1 MSLRPF
7 NTSRRPLNR
16 VMRHRPGEGESAD
29 AKPQCPQWSGHPTRG
44 RLRADD
50 SARETELITMT
61 VSGPPHK
68 ARNTSPTSCGVA
80 SPAFNGTI
88 VRSGPSTVCR
98 NGICTS
104 TACSCAWVGALTI
117 IAGAGAPGRAC
128 VPERNGSF
136 DRQAQSLTLGCNVYR
151 HSAQRR
157 FKRRCRGTGD
167 ASHGHAVSRPYD
179 YRASHAP
186 PPTLQ
191 ERVSERSCRAGIY
204 VSGVRH
210 YYRPRHPR
218 WKCGLQLLQ
227 KLSAVIELLVD

>member
-1 MSLRPF
+1 MIVREIRTNHDDGFRSAPQSTPHIAHLLWRGVARVQRHNSEVWAEHGLQERNLHF
-7 NTSRRPLNR
+7 YRMFLCVGWGIDDHCGSRRAR
-16 VMRHRPGEGESAD
+16 TGMCTGA
-29 AKPQCPQWSGHPTRG
+29 QW
-44 RLRADD
+44 
-50 SARETELITMT
+50 LI
-61 VSGPPHK
+61 
-68 ARNTSPTSCGVA
+68 
-80 SPAFNGTI
+80 
-88 VRSGPSTVCR
+88 
-98 NGICTS
+98 
-104 TACSCAWVGALTI
+104 
-117 IAGAGAPGRAC
+117 
-128 VPERNGSF
+128 